1 MLHCVPAR
9 CEREVVGIV
18 DGFCVEELRSVWKD
32 DDAPDRFDRLECA
45 DDFDVGAAGRLPGQ
59 QN

>member
-32 DDAPDRFDRLECA
+32 DDAPDKDEVDIPIVPK
-45 DDFDVGAAGRLPGQ
+45 DDE
-59 QN
+59 